1 MMQVYLS
8 SNGQR
13 TGPHSLETIKSWLQS
28 GEINLT
34 SPAWFEGCSSWV
46 TVADIPGVQLHRESQ
61 ALSFSA
67 EKPPVQLHISRDGSN
82 FGPYSVLQAAE
93 FLRAGQLLPTD
104 YAMVV
109 GHTQWKNLQDLLTE
123 LNPPVASNV
132 TYSPVTSSNAPSPK
146 TKQSISSQSRSKSVK
161 VKGLN
166 QNASQYKVKEKSL
179 LSKLIAT
186 CVVFLVTFLV
196 VGGSTLGAYLI
207 APMQVGPVARKFGVP
222 IDKWFPGR
230 ELDNVE
236 IVEAPP
242 GRLQDIRIGKE
253 QWHHINSSG
262 IKLLPIDGDV
272 GLQVISSID
281 EKLAMNDDDLKVLL
295 LIAQHLVILDL
306 TKSAVTDEG
315 LAVLKKFPNLQK
327 LTLEGSTKITTEGV
341 RHLAEIS
348 SLEKLNLVRVKL
360 DDSAVD
366 FLSTMKGL
374 REVYLYQT
382 QLSDEAIQRL
392 KDARPQMFVNA
403 G

>member
-1 MMQVYLS
+1 MTQVYLS

-13 TGPHSLETIKSWLQS
+13 TGPYSLETIQLWIQS
-28 GEINLT
+28 GEISSV

-46 TVADIPGVQLHRESQ
+46 TVADIPGIQLHHEKLVPPLDLQ
-61 ALSFSA
+61 
-67 EKPPVQLHISRDGSN
+67 KPPVQLHISRDGSS
-82 FGPYSVLQAAE
+82 FGPYSVQQVSE
-93 FLRAGQLLPTD
+93 FLKSGQLLASD
-104 YAMVV
+104 FAMVV
-109 GHTQWKNLQDLLTE
+109 GNTQWKNLKDLLAE
-123 LNPPVASNV
+123 LNQTDARDV
-132 TYSPVTSSNAPSPK
+132 TPSPTISKNATDVK
-146 TKQSISSQSRSKSVK
+146 TLQSHGLPKRAKSLK
-161 VKGLN
+161 IKGLN
-166 QNASQYKVKEKSL
+166 HGVSQYKVKEKSL

-186 CVVFLVTFLV
+186 CVVFLVTFLA

-222 IDKWFPGR
+222 IDQWFPGR

-262 IKLLPIDGDV
+262 IKILPINGDV

-281 EKLAMNDDDLKVLL
+281 EKLAMNDDDLRVLL

-315 LAVLKKFPNLQK
+315 LAILKKFPNLQR

-341 RHLAEIS
+341 RHLAEIP

-360 DDSAVD
+360 VDSAVD

-382 QLSDEAIQRL
+382 QLSDDAIQRL

>member
-1 MMQVYLS
+1 M
-8 SNGQR
+8 
-13 TGPHSLETIKSWLQS
+13 
-28 GEINLT
+28 
-34 SPAWFEGCSSWV
+34 
-46 TVADIPGVQLHRESQ
+46 
-61 ALSFSA
+61 
-67 EKPPVQLHISRDGSN
+67 
-82 FGPYSVLQAAE
+82 
-93 FLRAGQLLPTD
+93 
-104 YAMVV
+104 
-109 GHTQWKNLQDLLTE
+109 
-123 LNPPVASNV
+123 
-132 TYSPVTSSNAPSPK
+132 
-146 TKQSISSQSRSKSVK
+146 
-161 VKGLN
+161 
-166 QNASQYKVKEKSL
+166 
-179 LSKLIAT
+179 IAT

-392 KDARPQMFVNA
+392 KYARPQIFVNA

>member
-1 MMQVYLS
+1 MTQVYLTT
-8 SNGQR
+8 NGQR
-13 TGPHSLETIKSWLQS
+13 TGPHSLETIQSWLLS
-28 GEINLT
+28 GEINTT

-46 TVADIPGVQLHRESQ
+46 TVADIPGLQHHRESQ
-61 ALSFSA
+61 ALSSPA
-67 EKPPVQLHISRDGSN
+67 EKPPVQLHVSRDGSN
-82 FGPYSVLQAAE
+82 FGPYSVTQATE
-93 FLRAGQLLPTD
+93 FLKAGQLLPSD

-109 GHTQWKNLQDLLTE
+109 GHNQWKYLQELLTE
-123 LNPPVASNV
+123 LNPSVAPNV
-132 TYSPVTSSNAPSPK
+132 TYPAVTSTNAPSPK
-146 TKQSISSQSRSKSVK
+146 TKQSIGSKRRSKSVN

-166 QNASQYKVKEKSL
+166 QNASQFKVKEKSL

-186 CVVFLVTFLV
+186 CVVFLVTFLA

-222 IDKWFPGR
+222 IDRWFPGR

-341 RHLAEIS
+341 RHIAEIPS
-348 SLEKLNLVRVKL
+348 IEKLNLVRVKL

-366 FLSTMKGL
+366 LLSAMKGL

-382 QLSDEAIQRL
+382 QLSDDAIQRL
-392 KDARPQMFVNA
+392 KDARPQIFVNA